1 MKRKENQ
8 RETHTSAEE
17 KVTNVEK
24 HNTTQ
29 HGKCMSWLT
38 GLVIFGTISINDW
51 LIGLVI
57 ENGYFE
63 QETLTTK
70 QDREAF

>member
-1 MKRKENQ
+1 MKREENQ

-17 KVTNVEK
+17 RMTNVGK

-29 HGKCMSWLT
+29 HGKCMCWLT

-57 ENGYFE
+57 EKWIF
-63 QETLTTK
+63 
-70 QDREAF
+70 